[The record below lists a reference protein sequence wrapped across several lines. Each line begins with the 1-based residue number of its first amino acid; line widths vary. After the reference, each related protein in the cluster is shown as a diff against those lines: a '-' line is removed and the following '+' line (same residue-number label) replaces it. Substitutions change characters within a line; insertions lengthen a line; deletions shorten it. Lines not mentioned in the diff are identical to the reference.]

1 MSSPTDPT
9 GVGAVGCTP
18 AAGTSDLVPAPR
30 PVFPFSAVVGAE
42 EAKLALVL
50 ATVDPAIGGVLLRGD
65 KGSAK
70 STLARALAALLPGAA
85 PFTELPLGATE
96 ERVVGSLD
104 LAAALGDG
112 EVRFHPGLLAAAH
125 EGLLY
130 VDEVNLLADH
140 LVDVLLDVAASGVN
154 RVEREGL
161 SREHPARFVLVGTM
175 NPEEGD
181 LRPQLLD
188 RFGLAVDVRAE
199 HLPAQRVKAVRRRL
213 AFDAD
218 PAAFVAEWADAEQEL
233 ATRLAAT
240 VPARV
245 SDDLLAAACE
255 VCASAGAEGLRAD
268 LTLARAAAAHAGWE
282 GRAEATAADIR
293 AVAHLVLAHRA
304 RRHPLDPP
312 GTTPDALQNALDEA
326 LGPEPDQPSPPTGGP
341 GDGGPA
347 DGGPADGADRGE
359 ESPGAGSGNEVG
371 TSPPDGRPEALPQRA
386 EADAPA
392 TVATLRL
399 ATTEATEASGR
410 RSPVTGARGRTIA
423 SQPPQGRVGPV
434 AVVPTLTA
442 AAGRWAAD
450 PSAVTRVGADDLRE
464 PVRETRTGN
473 LLVLAVDASGSMG
486 ATDRMA
492 AVKGALLGLLVDA
505 YQRRDRV
512 ALVTFG
518 GDGARVVLRP
528 TGSVEVARARLEE
541 LPTGGDTPLAEGI
554 SVAADLA
561 TQSATPANRPLLVLV
576 TDGRGTAGAE
586 PWAAA
591 VRAAEGV
598 ARRRLPTVVVDVE
611 EAGRGAIG
619 LGPDLA
625 RAMGGRHLRLP
636 ELTAG
641 RLETTLRAL

>member
-1 MSSPTDPT
+1 MTSPTDPT
-9 GVGAVGCTP
+9 PPAVAS
-18 AAGTSDLVPAPR
+18 AAASR
-30 PVFPFSAVVGAE
+30 PIFPFSAVVGAQQ
-42 EAKLALVL
+42 AKLGLIL
-50 ATVDPAIGGVLLRGD
+50 ATVDPHIGGVLLRGD

-70 STLARALAALLPGAA
+70 STLARALAALLPGSA

-112 EVRFHPGLLAAAH
+112 QVRLQPGLLAAAH
-125 EGLLY
+125 GGLLY

-140 LVDVLLDVAASGVN
+140 LVDVLLDVAVSGRN

-161 SREHPARFVLVGTM
+161 SQEHPARFVLVGTM

-188 RFGLAVDVRAE
+188 RFGLAVDVQAE
-199 HLPAQRVKAVRRRL
+199 ADPGARVEAVRRRL

-218 PAAFVAEWADAEQEL
+218 PVAFAAAWADAERQ
-233 ATRLAAT
+233 LAARLVAT
-240 VPARV
+240 VAAQV
-245 SDDLLAAACE
+245 DGDLLAAVCE
-255 VCASAGAEGLRAD
+255 VCATAGAEGLRAD
-268 LTLARAAAAHAGWE
+268 LTLTRAAAAHAGWE
-282 GRAEATAADIR
+282 GRATATAADVR
-293 AVAHLVLAHRA
+293 AVARLVLTHRA
-304 RRHPLDPP
+304 RQHPLDPP
-312 GTTPDALQNALDEA
+312 GTTPEALDDALDQA
-326 LGPEPDQPSPPTGGP
+326 LGPEEPPP
-341 GDGGPA
+341 PPPIEA
-347 DGGPADGADRGE
+347 DDDPHGADHRDGADDGRSGDRSGRG
-359 ESPGAGSGNEVG
+359 GAGPTPGHQGAEPGPGGDPRN
-371 TSPPDGRPEALPQRA
+371 A
-386 EADAPA
+386 EADVAVP
-392 TVATLRL
+392 VATLRL
-399 ATTEATEASGR
+399 AATEAADASGR
-410 RSPVTGARGRTIA
+410 RSPVTGPRGRTVGSA
-423 SQPPQGRVGPV
+423 VPEGRPRSI

-442 AAGRWAAD
+442 AAGRWAGD
-450 PSAVTRVGADDLRE
+450 PGALTRVSAEDLRE

-486 ATDRMA
+486 AAERMA
-492 AVKGALLGLLVDA
+492 AVKGALLGLLMDA

-518 GDGARVVLRP
+518 GAGAHVVLRP

-554 SVAADLA
+554 AVAADLA
-561 TQSATPANRPLLVLV
+561 THSATPARRPLLVLV

-598 ARRRLPTVVVDVE
+598 ARRRLPSVVVDVE
-611 EAGRGAIG
+611 APGRSAVG

-625 RAMGGRHLRLP
+625 RAMAARHLTLP

-641 RLETTLRAL
+641 RLETTLRSL